1 MSFSADVGLCL
12 AVGSPT
18 LTTRRLSSHLL
29 RRANRSKEIIVSKP
43 LAGIRVL
50 DLSKVLAGP
59 LCAQYLGDLGA
70 DIIKVETIGQGDET
84 RGWPPFPAPGLG
96 TVFLS
101 ANRNKRSIAVDL
113 KKASGREIVHALAK
127 SADIAIES
135 FGTGV
140 AERLS
145 IDAAS
150 LRPLNERL
158 IHCSISGFGRSGP
171 LKNSPGYDVILQAF
185 SGIMSMTGDENG
197 GYVRSPI
204 SPIDQMTG
212 VHAFSGIMAL
222 LYAREKSG
230 HGGTIQ
236 VSLFETAMGLLGYNL
251 QSYWERGVQPPKCGS
266 SHESLCPYQAFEA
279 ADGPIM
285 IGVANDNLWRKFC
298 GVAGLDT
305 IADAPRFRTNA
316 DRVKHRA
323 ETLGHVQLALARHSV
338 KHWNDVLSNAGV
350 PCSPINS
357 LAQLLQHPHTEASG
371 IVVEYDHH
379 KAGRL
384 KAVGHPVLINGEPRR
399 AGSPPPVLGQHTDE
413 VLTEL
418 GLSAGNIDQLRRDR
432 VVG

>member
-1 MSFSADVGLCL
+1 
-12 AVGSPT
+12 
-18 LTTRRLSSHLL
+18 
-29 RRANRSKEIIVSKP
+29 VSKP
-43 LAGIRVL
+43 LTGIRVL

-70 DIIKVETIGQGDET
+70 DIIKVETVGQGDET

-113 KKASGREIVHALAK
+113 KTEKGREIVHTLAK

-140 AERLS
+140 AERLG
-145 IDAAS
+145 IDAAT
-150 LRPLNERL
+150 LRPLNDRL

-222 LYAREKSG
+222 LYAREKTG
-230 HGGTIQ
+230 QGGTIQ

-251 QSYWERGVQPPKCGS
+251 QTYWERGVQPPKCGS

-298 GVAGLDT
+298 GVAGLDV
-305 IADAPRFRTNA
+305 IVDDPRFRTNA
-316 DRVKHRA
+316 DRVKHRD
-323 ETLGHVQLALARHSV
+323 ETIRHVRSALAQRSV
-338 KHWNDVLSNAGV
+338 KYWNDALAGVGV

-357 LAQLLQHPHTEASG
+357 IAQLLDHPHTRASG
-371 IVVEYDHH
+371 IVVEYDHDN
-379 KAGRL
+379 AGRL
-384 KAVGHPVLINGEPRR
+384 KAIGHPVLINGEQRR
-399 AGSPPPVLGQHTDE
+399 AGSPPPMLGQHTNE
-413 VLTEL
+413 VLAEL
-418 GLSAGNIDQLRRDR
+418 GLSSDSIDQLRRTG

>member
-1 MSFSADVGLCL
+1 
-12 AVGSPT
+12 
-18 LTTRRLSSHLL
+18 
-29 RRANRSKEIIVSKP
+29 
-43 LAGIRVL
+43 VL

-59 LCAQYLGDLGA
+59 LCAQYLGDVGA
-70 DIIKVETIGQGDET
+70 DVIKVETVGQGDET

-113 KKASGREIVHALAK
+113 KTAGGREIVHALAK

-140 AERLS
+140 AERLG

-158 IHCSISGFGRSGP
+158 IHCSISGFGRFGP

-230 HGGTIQ
+230 QGGTIQ

-298 GVAGLDT
+298 SVTDLDA
-305 IADAPRFRTNA
+305 IVDDPRFRTNA
-316 DRVKHRA
+316 DRVRHRA
-323 ETLGHVQLALARHSV
+323 ETRGHVQLALARRSV
-338 KHWNDVLSNAGV
+338 KHWYEVLSGIGV

-357 LAQLLQHPHTEASG
+357 IAQLLEHPHTEASG
-371 IVVEYDHH
+371 IVVEYDHDR
-379 KAGRL
+379 AGRL
-384 KAVGHPVLINGEPRR
+384 KAVGHPILINGERRR
-399 AGSPPPVLGQHTDE
+399 AGSPPPMLGQHTDE
-413 VLTEL
+413 ILTEL
-418 GLSAGNIDQLRRDR
+418 GLSSGSIDQLRRDR

>member
-1 MSFSADVGLCL
+1 M
-12 AVGSPT
+12 T
-18 LTTRRLSSHLL
+18 
-29 RRANRSKEIIVSKP
+29 KP
-43 LAGIRVL
+43 LTGIRVL

-70 DIIKVETIGQGDET
+70 DVIKVETVGQGDET

-101 ANRNKRSIAVDL
+101 ANRNKRSIAIDM
-113 KKASGREIVHALAK
+113 KTEKGREIVHGLAR
-127 SADIAIES
+127 SADVAIES

-140 AERLS
+140 AERLG
-145 IDAAS
+145 INAAT

-185 SGIMSMTGDENG
+185 CGIMSMTGDENG
-197 GYVRSPI
+197 GYIRSPI

-222 LYAREKSG
+222 LYAREKTG
-230 HGGTIQ
+230 QGGSIQ

-251 QSYWERGVQPPKCGS
+251 QTYWERGVQPPKSGS

-298 GVAGLDT
+298 AVTGLD
-305 IADAPRFRTNA
+305 ALNDEPKFRTNA

-323 ETLGHVQLALARHSV
+323 ETIAHVQSV
-338 KHWNDVLSNAGV
+338 IAQHTVAHWNDVLAGVGV

-357 LAQLLQHPHTEASG
+357 IAQLLDHPHTEASG
-371 IVVEYDHH
+371 IIVEYDHQT
-379 KAGRL
+379 AGRL
-384 KAVGHPVLINGEPRR
+384 KAVGHPVLINGEARH
-399 AGSPPPVLGQHTDE
+399 AGPPPPMLGQHTDE

-418 GLSAGNIDQLRRDR
+418 GLSVEIIDDLRRGK

>member
-1 MSFSADVGLCL
+1 MA
-12 AVGSPT
+12 
-18 LTTRRLSSHLL
+18 
-29 RRANRSKEIIVSKP
+29 KP

-70 DIIKVETIGQGDET
+70 DIIKVETVGSGDET

-113 KKASGREIVHALAK
+113 KSAKGREIVHALAK
-127 SADIAIES
+127 SADVAIES

-140 AERLS
+140 AERLG
-145 IDAAS
+145 IDAAT
-150 LRPLNERL
+150 LRPFNDRL

-185 SGIMSMTGDENG
+185 CGIMSMTGDEDG
-197 GYVRSPI
+197 GYIRSPI

-212 VHAFSGIMAL
+212 VHAFSGILSL
-222 LYAREKSG
+222 LYAREKTG
-230 HGGTIQ
+230 QGGTIQ
-236 VSLFETAMGLLGYNL
+236 VSLFETALGLLGYNL
-251 QSYWERGVQPPKCGS
+251 QTYWERGVQPPKCGS

-298 GVAGLDT
+298 GVTGLGAL
-305 IADAPRFRTNA
+305 ADDPKFRTNA
-316 DRVKHRA
+316 DRVHYRD
-323 ETLGHVQLALARHSV
+323 EVLGHVKAALAANSV
-338 KHWNDVLSNAGV
+338 KHWNDALTAVGV
-350 PCSPINS
+350 PCSPINT
-357 LAQLLQHPHTEASG
+357 LAQLLDHPHTAASG
-371 IVVEYDHH
+371 MIVEYDHAR
-379 KAGRL
+379 AGRL
-384 KAVGHPVLINGEPRR
+384 KAVGHPVLINGEPRQ
-399 AGSPPPVLGQHTDE
+399 AGLPPPVAGQHTDD
-413 VLTEL
+413 VLSEL
-418 GLSAGNIDQLRRDR
+418 GWSRGRIDDLRREH

>member
-1 MSFSADVGLCL
+1 MSKH
-12 AVGSPT
+12 
-18 LTTRRLSSHLL
+18 LT
-29 RRANRSKEIIVSKP
+29 
-43 LAGIRVL
+43 GIRVL

-70 DIIKVETIGQGDET
+70 EVIKVETTRHGDET

-101 ANRNKRSIAVDL
+101 ANRNKRSIAIDL
-113 KKASGREIVHALAK
+113 KTAKGREIVHTLAK

-140 AERLS
+140 AERLG
-145 IDAAS
+145 IDAAT
-150 LRPLNERL
+150 LRALNDRL

-185 SGIMSMTGDENG
+185 SGIMSMTGDEQG

-212 VHAFSGIMAL
+212 VHAFSGILAL
-222 LYAREKSG
+222 LYAREKTG
-230 HGGTIQ
+230 QGGTVQ

-251 QSYWERGVQPPKCGS
+251 QTYWERGVQPPKCGS

-298 GVAGLDT
+298 GVTGLDA
-305 IADAPRFRTNA
+305 IVDDPKFRTNG

-323 ETLGHVQLALARHSV
+323 ETLGHVQSALARRSV
-338 KHWNDVLSNAGV
+338 QHWNDALAGVGV
-350 PCSPINS
+350 PCSTINTI
-357 LAQLLQHPHTEASG
+357 AQLLDHPHTRASDV
-371 IVVEYDHH
+371 VVEYDHES
-379 KAGRL
+379 AGPL
-384 KAVGHPVLINGEPRR
+384 KAVGHPVLINGEGRQ
-399 AGSPPPVLGQHTDE
+399 AGSPPPMLGQHTND
-413 VLTEL
+413 VLREL
-418 GLSAGNIDQLRRDR
+418 GLSSESIDELRRTG

>member
-1 MSFSADVGLCL
+1 VAGKSIY
-12 AVGSPT
+12 
-18 LTTRRLSSHLL
+18 RLSTSAYQPCWDHLGHP
-29 RRANRSKEIIVSKP
+29 KEADVSKP
-43 LAGIRVL
+43 LAGIRVV
-50 DLSKVLAGP
+50 DFSKVLAGP

-70 DIIKVETIGQGDET
+70 DVIKVEMTGQGDET

-113 KKASGREIVHALAK
+113 KTERGREIAHMLAK
-127 SADIAIES
+127 SADVAIES

-140 AERLS
+140 AERLG
-145 IDAAS
+145 IDAVS
-150 LRPLNERL
+150 LRASNDRL

-171 LKNSPGYDVILQAF
+171 LKNAPGYDVILQAF
-185 SGIMSMTGDENG
+185 CGIMAMTGDEGG

-212 VHAFSGIMAL
+212 VHAFSGILAQ

-230 HGGTIQ
+230 QGGTVQ

-251 QSYWERGVQPPKCGS
+251 QTFWERGVQPAKCGS

-298 GVAGLDT
+298 GVVGLEEIVD
-305 IADAPRFRTNA
+305 DPRFRTNA
-316 DRVKHRA
+316 ERVKHRA
-323 ETLGHVQLALARHSV
+323 ETLGFVQAALRAQPAAFWNEALAKV
-338 KHWNDVLSNAGV
+338 GV

-357 LAQLLQHPHTEASG
+357 LAQLLDHPHTAATG
-371 IVVEYDHH
+371 IVLEYDQAS
-379 KAGRL
+379 AGRL
-384 KAVGHPVLINGEPRR
+384 KGVGHPVLINNEART
-399 AGSPPPVLGQHTDE
+399 AGAPPPSLGEHTDA
-413 VLTEL
+413 VLAEL
-418 GLSAGNIDQLRRDR
+418 GLSAERIGELRRGG